1 MGFLKSFLYTPFTDR
16 VEVYDKVLVKRS
28 DLYLSENKYVL
39 RSTSTPDRVLF
50 LGGSLE
56 KRKGVTDLY
65 SSNVD
70 TYTKTLTKTTIKSTQ
85 SAKGGASA
93 CSIGNLALHIGGH
106 LPTNEYTSAVEVY
119 DQTLTRSETSLS
131 VARYVTISCSIGDY
145 VIVAGGG
152 IKGVDGNLMV
162 EAFVNY

>member
-65 SSNVD
+65 
-70 TYTKTLTKTTIKSTQ
+70 
-85 SAKGGASA
+85 G
-93 CSIGNLALHIGGH
+93 
-106 LPTNEYTSAVEVY
+106 
-119 DQTLTRSETSLS
+119 S
-131 VARYVTISCSIGDY
+131 V
-145 VIVAGGG
+145 
-152 IKGVDGNLMV
+152 
-162 EAFVNY
+162 